1 MIELSDALERQRL
14 EEQRRALRALL
25 ARPLIRADDSAFP
38 LVRRHA
44 APLRDWLARE
54 TGWHL
59 QSERDFVRLHKRPA
73 DSRDATR
80 PARVGRGTQRKT
92 FNRRRY
98 ALFCLLLADLERGDT
113 QITLGR
119 LGEGLGQAVNDPALA
134 ERDLAF
140 SLDHQEARRDLVV
153 VVRLLL
159 ELGVLDRVAGDEE
172 HFLRRGPEGDVLYDV
187 DRRVLSALLVTAR
200 GPSLVALNGADREL
214 DLEARLNALAE
225 TFVPDTP
232 DGRNRELRHRL
243 ARRLLDDPVVY
254 WQELDEDE
262 AAYLANQRGVMLRRL
277 QQATGLIPEVR
288 AEGMALVDPDGE
300 LTDEKIPA
308 EGTEGHLALLMAERL
323 AAVGPDGVSLDEAEA
338 WIQGWQGEYR
348 RYWRKAACEPGAA
361 PGLCRQTLARL
372 EALRLVARRGE
383 RVLPLPA
390 LGRFRVQPAA
400 TPDADSER
408 LFGQPTRQSGRPPSK
423 PSDLADPLSDE

>member
-1 MIELSDALERQRL
+1 MIELSDTLERQRL

-44 APLRDWLARE
+44 ASLRDWLARE

-73 DSRDATR
+73 DRRDATR

-98 ALFCLLLADLERGDT
+98 ALFCLLLADLERGDA

-119 LGEGLGQAVNDPALA
+119 LGEGLGQAVSDPALA
-134 ERDLAF
+134 ERGLAF
-140 SLDHQEARRDLVV
+140 TLDHQEARRDLVV
-153 VVRLLL
+153 VVRLLM
-159 ELGVLDRVAGDEE
+159 ELGVLVRVAGDEE
-172 HFLRRGPEGDVLYDV
+172 QFLRRGLEGDVLYDV

-200 GPSLVALNGADREL
+200 GPSLVALNGADSEL
-214 DLEARLNALAE
+214 DLEARLHALAE

-232 DGRNRELRHRL
+232 EGRNRELRHRL

-262 AAYLANQRGVMLRRL
+262 AAYLTNQRGVMLRRL
-277 QQATGLIPEVR
+277 QQATGLVPEAR
-288 AEGMALVDPDGE
+288 AEGVALVDPDGE

-338 WIQGWQGEYR
+338 WIRGWQQDYR
-348 RYWRKAACEPGAA
+348 RYWRKSACEPGAA
-361 PGLCRQTLARL
+361 HGLCRQTLVRL
-372 EALRLVARRGE
+372 TSLRLVARRGE
-383 RVLPLPA
+383 RILPLPA

-400 TPDADSER
+400 RPDDDGEQLSGQTTR
-408 LFGQPTRQSGRPPSK
+408 QPTRQP
-423 PSDLADPLSDE
+423 DLADPLSDE

>member
-1 MIELSDALERQRL
+1 MIELSDTLERQRL

-25 ARPLIRADDSAFP
+25 ARPLIRADDTASP

-98 ALFCLLLADLERGDT
+98 ALFCLLLADLERGDA

-119 LGEGLGQAVNDPALA
+119 LGEGLGQAVKDPALA
-134 ERDLAF
+134 ERGLAF

-153 VVRLLL
+153 VVRLLM
-159 ELGVLDRVAGDEE
+159 ELGVLVRVAGDEE
-172 HFLRRGPEGDVLYDV
+172 QFLRRGLEGDVLYDV

-200 GPSLVALNGADREL
+200 GPSLVALNGADSEL
-214 DLEARLNALAE
+214 DLEARLHVLAE

-232 DGRNRELRHRL
+232 EGRNRELRHRL
-243 ARRLLDDPVVY
+243 ARRLLDDPVLY

-262 AAYLANQRGVMLRRL
+262 AAYLTNQRGAMLRRL
-277 QQATGLIPEVR
+277 QQASGLVPEVR
-288 AEGMALVDPDGE
+288 AEGIALVDPDGE

-308 EGTEGHLALLMAERL
+308 EGTEGHLALLVAERL
-323 AAVGPDGVSLDEAEA
+323 ASVGPDVVSLDDVEA
-338 WIQGWQGEYR
+338 WIQGWQGDYR
-348 RYWRKAACEPGAA
+348 RYWRKAACEPGAVH
-361 PGLCRQTLARL
+361 GLCRQTLARL
-372 EALRLVARRGE
+372 AALRLVARRGD
-383 RVLPLPA
+383 RVYPLPA

-400 TPDADSER
+400 TPDDAGER
-408 LFGQPTRQSGRPPSK
+408 LSEQSTRQPGRQP
-423 PSDLADPLSDE
+423 DLADPFSDE

>member
-1 MIELSDALERQRL
+1 MIELSDTLERQRL

-44 APLRDWLARE
+44 ASLRDWLARE

-73 DSRDATR
+73 DRRDATR

-98 ALFCLLLADLERGDT
+98 ALFCLLLADLERGDA

-119 LGEGLGQAVNDPALA
+119 LGEGLGQAVSDPALA
-134 ERDLAF
+134 ERGLAF
-140 SLDHQEARRDLVV
+140 TLDHQEARRDLVV
-153 VVRLLL
+153 VVRLLM
-159 ELGVLDRVAGDEE
+159 ELGVLVRVAGDEE
-172 HFLRRGPEGDVLYDV
+172 QFLRRGLEGDVLYDV

-200 GPSLVALNGADREL
+200 GPSLVALNGADSEL
-214 DLEARLNALAE
+214 DLEARLHALAE

-232 DGRNRELRHRL
+232 EGRNRELRHRL

-262 AAYLANQRGVMLRRL
+262 AAYLTNQRGVMLRRL
-277 QQATGLIPEVR
+277 QQATGLVPEAR
-288 AEGMALVDPDGE
+288 AEGVALVDPDGE

-338 WIQGWQGEYR
+338 WIRGWQQDYR
-348 RYWRKAACEPGAA
+348 RYWRKSACEPGAA
-361 PGLCRQTLARL
+361 HGLCRQTLVRL
-372 EALRLVARRGE
+372 ASLRLVARRGE
-383 RVLPLPA
+383 RILPLPA

-400 TPDADSER
+400 RPDDDGEQLSGQTTR
-408 LFGQPTRQSGRPPSK
+408 QPTRQP
-423 PSDLADPLSDE
+423 DLADPLSDE

>member
-1 MIELSDALERQRL
+1 MIELSDTLERQRL

-25 ARPLIRADDSAFP
+25 ARPLLRADDSAFP

-44 APLRDWLARE
+44 ASLRDWLARE

-119 LGEGLGQAVNDPALA
+119 LGEGLGQAVSDPALA
-134 ERDLAF
+134 ECGLAF
-140 SLDHQEARRDLVV
+140 TLDHQEARRDLVV
-153 VVRLLL
+153 VVRLLM

-172 HFLRRGPEGDVLYDV
+172 QFLRRGTEGDVLYDV

-200 GPSLVALNGADREL
+200 GPSLVALNGADSEL
-214 DLEARLNALAE
+214 DLESRLHALAE
-225 TFVPDTP
+225 TFVPDTL

-262 AAYLANQRGVMLRRL
+262 ATYLTTQRGVMLRRL
-277 QQATGLIPEVR
+277 QQATGLVPEAR

-323 AAVGPDGVSLDEAEA
+323 AAVGSEGVSLNEAQA
-338 WIQGWQGEYR
+338 WIQRWQTDYR

-361 PGLCRQTLARL
+361 HGLCRQTLARL
-372 EALRLVARRGE
+372 AALRLVVHHGE
-383 RVLPLPA
+383 RVVPLPA

-400 TPDADSER
+400 TPDANSEHLPGQAPRASER
-408 LFGQPTRQSGRPPSK
+408 QPGNSL
-423 PSDLADPLSDE
+423 DLADPLSDE

>member
-1 MIELSDALERQRL
+1 MDELSDTLARQRL

-25 ARPLIRADDSAFP
+25 ARPLLRADDTAFP
-38 LVRRHA
+38 VVRRHA
-44 APLRDWLARE
+44 AALRDWLARE

-73 DSRDATR
+73 DSHDATR

-98 ALFCLLLADLERGDT
+98 ALFCLLLADLERGDA

-119 LGEGLGQAVNDPALA
+119 LGEGLGQAVTDPTLA
-134 ERDLAF
+134 ERGLAF

-153 VVRLLL
+153 VVRLLM
-159 ELGVLDRVAGDEE
+159 EFGVLARVAGDEE
-172 HFLRRGPEGDVLYDV
+172 QFLRRGLEGDVLYDV

-200 GPSLVALNGADREL
+200 GPSLVALNGADSAL
-214 DLEARLNALAE
+214 DLDARLCALAE
-225 TFVPDTP
+225 TFVPDTLE
-232 DGRNRELRHRL
+232 GRNRELRHRL

-262 AAYLANQRGVMLRRL
+262 AAYLSNQRGVMLRRL
-277 QQATGLIPEVR
+277 QQATGLVPEAR

-300 LTDEKIPA
+300 LTDEKVPA

-323 AAVGPDGVSLDEAEA
+323 AAVGPDGVRLDEAEA
-338 WIQGWQGEYR
+338 WLRGWQSDYR

-361 PGLCRQTLARL
+361 HGLCRQTLARL
-372 EALRLVARRGE
+372 AALRLVARRDD
-383 RVLPLPA
+383 RVVPLPA
-390 LGRFRVQPAA
+390 LGRFRVQPAT
-400 TPDADSER
+400 TPDDDRER
-408 LFGQPTRQSGRPPSK
+408 PSGQSTRLT
-423 PSDLADPLSDE
+423 DLADPLADE